1 VATRLA
7 ALDAVAAAAPS
18 CGSGADLAPIAR
30 DGAPA
35 LRRAATM
42 VAAAGNEREALLRE
56 AIGDADRGVGSAAT
70 AAACRLEARTGR
82 AGKVEPPSPQ
92 AIAAA
97 RTMAAAATTPPE
109 DAVEMLDC
117 LAAAGTP
124 QDRALLDEL
133 QRRPPSPLRDRAVE
147 LGVRPSPG
155 KP

>member
-1 VATRLA
+1 
-7 ALDAVAAAAPS
+7 
-18 CGSGADLAPIAR
+18 
-30 DGAPA
+30 
-35 LRRAATM
+35 M
-42 VAAAGNEREALLRE
+42 VAAVGNERESLLHD
-56 AIGDADRGVGSAAT
+56 AIGDSDRGVSTAAA
-70 AAACRLEARTGR
+70 AAACRIEARTGR
-82 AGKVEPPSPQ
+82 GGKVEPPPDK
-92 AIAAA
+92 AVTAA
-97 RTMAAAATTPPE
+97 RTMAAAPGTPPE

>member
-1 VATRLA
+1 MQTAENGVAE
-7 ALDAVAAAAPS
+7 
-18 CGSGADLAPIAR
+18 
-30 DGAPA
+30 PA
-35 LRRAATM
+35 
-42 VAAAGNEREALLRE
+42 
-56 AIGDADRGVGSAAT
+56 
-70 AAACRLEARTGR
+70 
-82 AGKVEPPSPQ
+82 Q